1 MSRWLQ
7 GCHGEQG
14 AGVCCVTPL
23 VIYIY
28 QYHITASFRGQP
40 HDPWATA
47 KPPVMS
53 GMTRWDTA
61 KLTTSWP
68 HDRPNLGASTIS
80 CTACHNRARCIR
92 IFSSVL
98 LRGWWSWTSTLV
110 SNSASTMDLRLS
122 DIDSA
127 SDCGFIAN
135 VITWA
140 MQQVGT
146 GWLDF
151 MFFFL
156 REDFLVLIRVQTN
169 LFPRPIVDLV
179 NPLARLNTLLWSSSG
194 WVGGFLVSIS
204 KLWKWQ
210 CSTAT
215 QCLLG
220 VQQITKILNI
230 PLQPAIVIWGRLQLF
245 ELACNL
251 ATIYSLIKPA
261 INYF

>member
-1 MSRWLQ
+1 MTARLPWWTGGRGVLCDAPRYLYLPVSYHGLLQ
-7 GCHGEQG
+7 GAATRPLSHCQATGDVRNDTVRHGKAHDQLTSRSTQSGSINHLLHGVSQPSKVHSHLLLCVVAGMMKLDLHTGLQFCLYHGSPSSQIWIPPLIAASLPTWLHEQ
-14 AGVCCVTPL
+14 CN
-23 VIYIY
+23 
-28 QYHITASFRGQP
+28 
-40 HDPWATA
+40 
-47 KPPVMS
+47 
-53 GMTRWDTA
+53 
-61 KLTTSWP
+61 KLGRVDW
-68 HDRPNLGASTIS
+68 IS
-80 CTACHNRARCIR
+80 C
-92 IFSSVL
+92 
-98 LRGWWSWTSTLV
+98 
-110 SNSASTMDLRLS
+110 
-122 DIDSA
+122 
-127 SDCGFIAN
+127 
-135 VITWA
+135 
-140 MQQVGT
+140 
-146 GWLDF
+146 
-151 MFFFL
+151 FFL
-156 REDFLVLIRVQTN
+156 REVFLVLICVQTN

>member
-1 MSRWLQ
+1 MTARLPWWTGGRGVLCDAPRYLYLPVSYHGLLQ
-7 GCHGEQG
+7 GAATRPLSHCQATGDVRNDTVRHGKAHDQLTSRSTQSG
-14 AGVCCVTPL
+14 SINHLLHGVSQPSKVHSHLLLCVVAGMMKLDLHTGLQFCL
-23 VIYIY
+23 
-28 QYHITASFRGQP
+28 YHGSQALRYRFRLWLRLHCQR
-40 HDPWATA
+40 DY
-47 KPPVMS
+47 MS
-53 GMTRWDTA
+53 NA
-61 KLTTSWP
+61 TSW
-68 HDRPNLGASTIS
+68 DGLT
-80 CTACHNRARCIR
+80 
-92 IFSSVL
+92 
-98 LRGWWSWTSTLV
+98 
-110 SNSASTMDLRLS
+110 
-122 DIDSA
+122 
-127 SDCGFIAN
+127 GFH
-135 VITWA
+135 V
-140 MQQVGT
+140 
-146 GWLDF
+146 
-151 MFFFL
+151 FFL

-179 NPLARLNTLLWSSSG
+179 NPLACLNTLLWSSSG